1 MDETGGRRWRDWG
14 VAVTALLA
22 LLLAAYTVGFLLGWG
37 SPDARARLTYALY
50 LPLTFGPML
59 LAWRVAGGGPPVAPA
74 GDPPGLAAPGHRARG
89 VVPRQ
94 RRLKRFAH
102 YRRPP

>member
-59 LAWRVAGGGPPVAPA
+59 LAWRVAGRRSLPLATRRAWRRLGT
-74 GDPPGLAAPGHRARG
+74 GLAGWFLANVGERG
-89 VVPRQ
+89 SRITG
-94 RRLKRFAH
+94 
-102 YRRPP
+102 RPT